1 MQVRFIG
8 ILYLFRCSISN
19 LPTLQDG
26 HQYPCRPHFFL
37 QANPKVEGP
46 SPMYGVMGSS
56 HLPLQGHRRLLR
68 NHSMLWGL
76 GPHPLAASCSE
87 SSVERHIAP
96 GCQWGNQAAAA
107 RGRFREVGRFGLL
120 AALMGAWIVFLGG
133 GGNFHSYACSQSP
146 SLLRFR
152 NLQNRKK
159 VSKNLGSGN
168 AKRSKTAKNNAIK
181 KASKNL
187 KNTSHFFLHFPRVLS
202 QFKNECEN

>member
-120 AALMGAWIVFLGG
+120 AALMGAWIFFLGAG
-133 GGNFHSYACSQSP
+133 AIFIVMHAARAPLCWDFGTCKIE
-146 SLLRFR
+146 
-152 NLQNRKK
+152 KK
-159 VSKNLGSGN
+159 YP
-168 AKRSKTAKNNAIK
+168 KT
-181 KASKNL
+181 
-187 KNTSHFFLHFPRVLS
+187 
-202 QFKNECEN
+202 